1 MQTLPDILKKIF
13 DSSNYKVNGP
23 LLTGEKT
30 EKVIELMKFE
40 LGGKIMKLQP
50 KDVRCIAFLQVM
62 IILIRKLIAQKNV

>member
-40 LGGKIMKLQP
+40 LGGKIMKL
-50 KDVRCIAFLQVM
+50 
-62 IILIRKLIAQKNV
+62 